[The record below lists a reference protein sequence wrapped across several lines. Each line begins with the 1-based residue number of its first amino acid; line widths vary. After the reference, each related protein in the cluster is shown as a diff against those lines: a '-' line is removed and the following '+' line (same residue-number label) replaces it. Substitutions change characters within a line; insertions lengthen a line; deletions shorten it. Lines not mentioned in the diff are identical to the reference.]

1 MKKVLITGGA
11 GAIGMH
17 LARRLLH
24 DGYFIYIADN
34 YIRSERDAS
43 VLALFDHP
51 NCEEIQID
59 LCDESQYV
67 NLPLDIEYLYH
78 LAALNGTQNFYNIP
92 FTVIENSTLPSIYL
106 LKRYRD
112 SRLKRFIYAG
122 SSEGYASTVS
132 KFDWPVPTDETVP
145 LCIDD
150 PTNVRWSYAIS
161 KVHGEIAC
169 VSAAHEFGIDMT
181 VVRYHNVYGT
191 RMGDKHIIPD
201 FIERANRGVYELYGF
216 EDTRSFIY
224 VTDAVEATIACA
236 NSFETINEIVNIGG
250 KEEITML
257 ELGNKI
263 MQILGHNEDIVC
275 YPSPKGSVKRRAP
288 DLTKLENL
296 TGFTSNISIEEGLN
310 IILESQG

>member
-1 MKKVLITGGA
+1 MKKILITGGA

-17 LARRLLH
+17 LARKLLH
-24 DGYFIYIADN
+24 DGNFVYLADN
-34 YIRSERDAS
+34 YIRSERDSS
-43 VLALFDHP
+43 VLEIIGHP
-51 NCEEIQID
+51 HCKEIQIE
-59 LCDESQYV
+59 LCDESEYV
-67 NLPLDIEYLYH
+67 KLPLDIDYLFH
-78 LAALNGTQNFYNIP
+78 LAALNGTQNFYDIP

-112 SRLKRFIYAG
+112 ANLKRFIYAG

-161 KVHGEIAC
+161 KVHGELAC
-169 VSAAHEFGIDMT
+169 VAAAHEFGIDMT
-181 VVRYHNVYGT
+181 VVRYHNVYGI

-201 FIERANRGVYELYGF
+201 FIERANRGIYELFGF
-216 EDTRSFIY
+216 EDTRTFIY
-224 VTDAVEATIACA
+224 VSDAVEATIMCA
-236 NSFETINEIVNIGG
+236 NSPKTINEIVNIGG

-257 ELGNKI
+257 EVGNKI
-263 MQILGHNEDIVC
+263 MKILGRDQEITCH
-275 YPSPKGSVKRRAP
+275 PSPKGSVKRRAP

-296 TGFTSNISIEEGLN
+296 TGFTSSISIDEGLK
-310 IILESQG
+310 IIIDSQS